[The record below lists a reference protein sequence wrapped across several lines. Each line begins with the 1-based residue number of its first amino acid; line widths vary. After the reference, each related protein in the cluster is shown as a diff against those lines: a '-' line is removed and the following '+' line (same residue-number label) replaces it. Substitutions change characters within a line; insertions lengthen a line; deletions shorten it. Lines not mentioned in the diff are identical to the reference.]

1 VNNPEKVKGFAM
13 GADDDLQRTLQS
25 LRVYLQDLLDTG
37 VDGLPLVS
45 EKPGSMVEGQLT
57 GEDGLGKRYNTSAT
71 PSRGNMSELAASGAV
86 VTGSG
91 ETLEDI
97 RVELGRCVLCP
108 LGKTR
113 TNLVFG
119 VGSSE
124 ARLVFVGEAPGR
136 DEDLQGVPFVGKAG
150 ELLTSMIT
158 RMGLKRE
165 DVYICNV
172 LKCRPPNNRNP
183 LPSEVEKCQP
193 FLLRQLRAIGP
204 EIIVALGTFAAQ
216 TLLGTKEPI
225 SKLRGSFH
233 DYHGIPLMPTF
244 HPSFLLRS
252 GPDMR
257 WVVWE
262 DMVQVLKRMD
272 LPVPDIKRK
281 R

>member
-1 VNNPEKVKGFAM
+1 M
-13 GADDDLQRTLQS
+13 GADGDMQLTLQS
-25 LRVYLQDLLDTG
+25 LRFYLQDLLDTG

-45 EKPGSMVEGQLT
+45 GSASQESVNTVKGPLP
-57 GEDGLGKRYNTSAT
+57 GEDGAGKRFKVPET
-71 PSRGNMSELAASGAV
+71 PSEEHVSELAASEAD
-86 VTGSG
+86 VTVTG

-97 RVELGRCVLCP
+97 RGELGRCILCP
-108 LGKTR
+108 LGETR

-119 VGSSE
+119 VGSRE

-150 ELLTSMIT
+150 ELLTNMIR

-183 LPSEVEKCQP
+183 LPDEVEKCQP

-225 SKLRGSFH
+225 SKLRGRFH

-244 HPSFLLRS
+244 HPSFLLRN

-262 DMVQVLKRMD
+262 DMVQVLKKMD

>member
-1 VNNPEKVKGFAM
+1 M
-13 GADDDLQRTLQS
+13 GADDDLQQTLQS

-37 VDGLPLVS
+37 VDGLPVGS
-45 EKPGSMVEGQLT
+45 GHVCEKPVSTMEGVIMGRDDSDRRPDVSDKPAVGYGSEHALP
-57 GEDGLGKRYNTSAT
+57 EAF
-71 PSRGNMSELAASGAV
+71 V
-86 VTGSG
+86 VDTK
-91 ETLEDI
+91 ETLEEI
-97 RVELGRCVLCP
+97 RSELGKCILCS

-119 VGSSE
+119 VGNRD

-136 DEDLQGVPFVGKAG
+136 DEDLQGFPFVGKAG
-150 ELLTSMIT
+150 ELLTSMIQ

-183 LPSEVEKCQP
+183 LPEEVEKCQP

-225 SKLRGSFH
+225 SKLRGRFH
-233 DYHGIPLMPTF
+233 EYDGVPLMPTF
-244 HPSFLLRS
+244 HPSFLLRN

-262 DMVQVLKRMD
+262 DMVQVLKRMG
-272 LPVPDIKRK
+272 LPVPDVKRK

>member
-1 VNNPEKVKGFAM
+1 M
-13 GADDDLQRTLQS
+13 GANGDLQLTLQS

-37 VDGLPLVS
+37 VDGLPLV
-45 EKPGSMVEGQLT
+45 PGPASKNRAGSVKRPLPGEEG
-57 GEDGLGKRYNTSAT
+57 GAEHSRVPET
-71 PSRGNMSELAASGAV
+71 PSREYVSEHRASEAVAAVAR
-86 VTGSG
+86 

-97 RVELGRCVLCP
+97 RGELGECVLCP

-119 VGSSE
+119 AGSRE

-150 ELLTSMIT
+150 ELLTSMVH

-183 LPSEVEKCQP
+183 LPDEVEKCQP

-216 TLLGTKEPI
+216 TLLQTKAPI
-225 SKLRGSFH
+225 SKLRGRFH

-244 HPSFLLRS
+244 HPSFLLRN

-262 DMVQVLKRMD
+262 DMAQVLKRMD

-281 R
+281 S